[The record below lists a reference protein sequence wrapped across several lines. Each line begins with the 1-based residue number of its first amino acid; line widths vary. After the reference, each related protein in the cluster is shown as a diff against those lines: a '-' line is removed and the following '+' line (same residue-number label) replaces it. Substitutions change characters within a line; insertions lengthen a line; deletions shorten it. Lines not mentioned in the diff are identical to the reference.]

1 MQCKDF
7 YIIRVYKK
15 QYKKQIKNNEII
27 KQFIDFKWDIVE
39 KFTGKSSEYWY
50 WNYMQ
55 ETYECAF
62 EEIYENKNIIILDN
76 LKHVEFFIPRENDAD
91 YSKIISIIEN
101 HKLKYK
107 NLKKISLGFVE
118 HYYGETRNLNYYR
131 TYSHKFSINTEAYKI
146 YSRKKKM
153 ENLTNA

>member
-1 MQCKDF
+1 MRCKDF

-15 QYKKQIKNNEII
+15 KYNKRINSNKTIEE
-27 KQFIDFKWDIVE
+27 FIEFKWNIIR
-39 KFTGKSSEYWY
+39 KFTGKSEEYWY

-62 EEIYENKNIIILDN
+62 EEIYENKNIIILEN
-76 LKHVEFFIPRENDAD
+76 LKHMEFFIPRENVAD

-118 HYYGETRNLNYYR
+118 HYYSDARNINYYR
-131 TYSHKFSINTEAYKI
+131 EYSHKFSINTDAYKI
-146 YSRKKKM
+146 YSRKEKM
-153 ENLTNA
+153 KILTDE